1 MTPTVVVGGL
11 LAVAYA
17 MIRRW
22 ERLQRRDGMRE
33 PAQERQPE
41 PAPRRSLWAR
51 VVRRLAGGEG

>member
-17 MIRRW
+17 LIRRW
-22 ERLQRRDGMRE
+22 ERLQRRDGMRA

-41 PAPRRSLWAR
+41 PAPRRPWW
-51 VVRRLAGGEG
+51 RRLLG